1 MSVSGLYGVSEKSGY
16 NFFENNTEL
25 WMGGFYWG
33 SLGGLIACWAAL
45 ATNTLAFILY
55 LVKALCVAPCF
66 SLLLF
71 RSLTDSCAFRRLRS
85 NEAESVGR
93 RVARH
98 FVRTLESGTIFA
110 IIWVRFSRPALFGR
124 TRDVDGRGSLLAFR
138 GSCSS

>member
-55 LVKALCVAPCF
+55 LVKALCVASRF
-66 SLLLF
+66 SLLFF
-71 RSLTDSCAFRRLRS
+71 RPLTDSCACRRLRS